1 MCDHGHTGK
10 VTPRIT
16 GHERKDMSTEKTDD
30 APVHAV
36 VMPILSR
43 ERLSGFPVSI
53 EIPVSCESQA
63 RQNHGNQSLSRL
75 RERGGLSPDEA
86 VAIME
91 MREWR
96 PMTVVE
102 LVDAF
107 RLHGWLA

>member
-1 MCDHGHTGK
+1 MSSKTGLP
-10 VTPRIT
+10 T
-16 GHERKDMSTEKTDD
+16 
-30 APVHAV
+30 APVQPM

-43 ERLSGFPVSI
+43 ERLSGFPASI
-53 EIPVSCESQA
+53 AIPVTCESQA
-63 RQNHGNQSLSRL
+63 KENHGNQSLARL

-86 VAIME
+86 VAIIE

-107 RLHGWLA
+107 RRHGWLA